1 MIALHIIKYDV
12 LLSGAVM
19 IEVVCKTGVY
29 CRHHPYIGFLYSLA
43 VLVLVFNKYLVVG
56 LIASD
61 VCILLDDAAECLV

>member
-1 MIALHIIKYDV
+1 
-12 LLSGAVM
+12 M
-19 IEVVCKTGVY
+19 IEVVYKTCVY

-56 LIASD
+56 LIACD